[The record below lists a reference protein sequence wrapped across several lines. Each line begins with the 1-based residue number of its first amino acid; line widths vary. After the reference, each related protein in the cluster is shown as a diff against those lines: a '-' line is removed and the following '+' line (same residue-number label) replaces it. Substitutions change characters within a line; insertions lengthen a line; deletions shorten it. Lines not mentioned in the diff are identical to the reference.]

1 MQDPPHVTCVYQI
14 TSPPASIVFIYFNQ
28 YNNSMSDDSDMN
40 KDGGKTVNYSWNI
53 QTQVGIKG

>member
-1 MQDPPHVTCVYQI
+1 MLMQDPPHVTCVYQI

-40 KDGGKTVNYSWNI
+40 KDGGKTVNYS
-53 QTQVGIKG
+53 